1 MKTIGR
7 IDKVDFPEL
16 ELENIAIKVDTGAY
30 TTSIHCHHVKEI
42 EKDGIK
48 HLEFKLLDHTY
59 PQYQKKIMRVDE
71 YKRKVVRSSFGNA
84 EDRFIIKTNI
94 LIFGKKYR
102 INLSLSQR
110 GEMRY
115 PILLGRKFLNKK
127 FIVDTSQRNL
137 SFQLKAEK
145 KNK

>member
-102 INLSLSQR
+102 MKQ
-110 GEMRY
+110 
-115 PILLGRKFLNKK
+115 ILHKNIKILF
-127 FIVDTSQRNL
+127 FIP
-137 SFQLKAEK
+137 
-145 KNK
+145 